1 MNILINILISIIAGL
16 VTGFF
21 VEWLLSKKEKKRLL
35 FIKNEIM
42 NKVLSDTKIYIQFFI
57 DKPINC
63 NKNELIDTLIN
74 KLNQILIN
82 KQKSSCQRSDIKNL
96 LLQMNEHINIILRNE
111 LDFKFHEWLTDKQ
124 MVLLNDVYKNINL
137 YLTKNDDSINYC
149 GVTSSLLE
157 FYKNISVSRTNLTS
171 NK

>member
-1 MNILINILISIIAGL
+1 MDIVINILISIVTGL

-21 VEWLLSKKEKKRLL
+21 VEFLLSKKEKERLL

-42 NKVLSDTKIYIQFFI
+42 NKVLIDTKIYIQFFI

-63 NKNELIDTLIN
+63 NENELIDTLIN
-74 KLNQILIN
+74 KLNQILTN
-82 KQKSSCQRSDIKNL
+82 KQKPSCQQSDIKNL

-111 LDFKFHEWLTDKQ
+111 LDFKFREWLTDKQ
-124 MVLLNDVYKNINL
+124 IVLLNDVYKNINL
-137 YLTKNDDSINYC
+137 YLTENDDSINYC

-157 FYKNISVSRTNLTS
+157 FYKNISVSSMNLTS

>member
-1 MNILINILISIIAGL
+1 MDIVINIFISIVTGL
-16 VTGFF
+16 ATGFF
-21 VEWLLSKKEKKRLL
+21 VEWLLSKKEKERLL

-63 NKNELIDTLIN
+63 NENELIDTLMN
-74 KLNQILIN
+74 KLEKILTN
-82 KQKSSCQRSDIKNL
+82 KQKPSCQQSDIKNL

-111 LDFKFHEWLTDKQ
+111 LDFKFNEWLTDEQ
-124 MVLLNDVYKNINL
+124 IVLLNDVYKNINL
-137 YLTKNDDSINYC
+137 YLAKNDDSINYC
-149 GVTSSLLE
+149 GVTSSLLD
-157 FYKNISVSRTNLTS
+157 FYKNISVSSMNLIS